1 MKINRAFI
9 KGTNWAL
16 AGLISVLGFG
26 GCNNDMRTEYGVP
39 NADFTV
45 KGTVV
50 DKATGKPIEGIRV
63 GYSPEPRAQLMYGVI
78 PTPYQS
84 KASVTTDAKGVFKLT
99 DHFSLGGYGY
109 QLDDNNNPILPVY
122 VDDIDG
128 EQNGLYQSDT
138 LQANF
143 GGAERSGKPKSWYDG
158 EFTIT
163 QKVELTEIENQ

>member
-16 AGLISVLGFG
+16 AGLISMLGFT
-26 GCNNDMRTEYGVP
+26 GCNNELITEYGVP

-45 KGTVV
+45 KGTVI
-50 DKATGKPIEGIRV
+50 DKATGKPIAGIRV
-63 GYSPEPRAQLMYGVI
+63 GYSPEPRIVPMYG
-78 PTPYQS
+78 PPSTTYQA
-84 KASVTTDAKGVFKLT
+84 KAFVTTDTKGTFKLT
-99 DHFSLGGYGY
+99 DHFSLGEYH
-109 QLDDNNNPILPVY
+109 LDDKNNPILPVY
-122 VDDIDG
+122 VEDIDG

-143 GGAERSGKPKSWYDG
+143 GGAERSGKPKDWYDG

-163 QKVELTEIENQ
+163 ENVQLTEIKNQ